1 MNSIILTFIC
11 GFWELFKK
19 SGIYTAFDKIYSA
32 VSRSFKNSLI
42 VSKINSSRTSPDF
55 LHSSILYNT
64 ADKIFSLAEFMREK
78 CGKRLVDNI
87 QSSIIISALR
97 GLLHS
102 FYALNIRVFGV
113 IILSASIV
121 CFILKYILFSSFI
134 PALAAA
140 AAVGT
145 ACIFADKN
153 IADYLNYSA
162 VISFVTKTLGLEINY
177 TFYRQKETK
186 NKGTLIAAA
195 AVGIAAGA
203 AAAFNIKLGIVA
215 VPAVFALLC
224 VFSSPVSGVYFAVI
238 SAPFVPTMA
247 LAGICM
253 LSMLSLFLRSLYVK
267 TFRWRFEG
275 IGFGLIML
283 LAIFF
288 ITSFTSFAQKNS
300 LMVWTMYFIFMSFYF
315 VVLNSVKTL
324 KQLDGLIRA
333 FIISGFFVAAY
344 GVMQYVFGWN
354 TTNAWIDENM
364 FEDATMRVYS
374 TLGNPNVL
382 GEYLLLVLPMAG
394 AYMCIHRRNKP
405 VGLCYLLITL
415 CLFVCLILTQSRGC
429 WLGFLLSAMIFVTF
443 FNGRLWGLLP
453 IVLIILPF
461 IVPQTVITRISSI
474 GNMDDSSTS
483 YRVFIWLGT
492 LALLRDFWI
501 GGIGMGEAAFNSVY
515 PFYSYNAIIAPH
527 SHNLYLQLITESGIA
542 ALVVF
547 IVIMLVYIKNMTE
560 VYSYGEKES
569 RSSIISLASISGV
582 IGFLLQS
589 MTDYTFYNY
598 RVMAIFFMYLAMGI
612 SLKYFTVGGNFHDKN
627 SRSIKRH

>member
-1 MNSIILTFIC
+1 MNSIILTFLC
-11 GFWELFKK
+11 SFWDMFKK
-19 SGIYTAFDKIYSA
+19 SGIYTIFDKIYNA
-32 VSRSFKNSLI
+32 VSHSFSGSFI
-42 VSKINSSRTSPDF
+42 VNKINASRISPDF
-55 LHSSILYNT
+55 LPSSILYR
-64 ADKIFSLAEFMREK
+64 AVDRIFSLIELIREK
-78 CGKRLVDNI
+78 CGKRLADNI
-87 QSSIIISALR
+87 QCSVIISSSR

-102 FYALNIRVFGV
+102 FYALNIRIFG
-113 IILSASIV
+113 III
-121 CFILKYILFSSFI
+121 FS
-134 PALAAA
+134 A
-140 AAVGT
+140 AAVCLALKLALFQSFNPLLPAAAVVGF
-145 ACIFADKN
+145 ACMLSNKN

-162 VISFVTKTLGLEINY
+162 VIGFFTKIFGFEINY
-177 TFYRQKETK
+177 AFYREKEIK
-186 NKGTLIAAA
+186 GKGTMIAAA
-195 AVGIAAGA
+195 VTGAAAGA
-203 AAAFNIKLGIVA
+203 AAAFSLKLGILVI
-215 VPAVFALLC
+215 PAVFAVLC
-224 VFSSPVSGVYFAVI
+224 VISSPVSGVYFAVI
-238 SAPFVPTMA
+238 SAPFVPTMI

-253 LSMLSLFLRSLYVK
+253 LSMISLFLRSLYVK

-283 LAIFF
+283 LAVFF
-288 ITSFTSFAQKNS
+288 ITSFTSFARRNS
-300 LMVWTMYFIFMSFYF
+300 LMVWAMYFIFMSFYF
-315 VVLNSVKTL
+315 VILNSVKNL

-333 FIISGFFVAAY
+333 FVISGLFVAVY
-344 GVMQYVFGWN
+344 GIMQYVFGWN
-354 TTNAWIDENM
+354 TSNAWIDENM

-394 AYMCIHRRNKP
+394 AYMCIHRKNELSKW
-405 VGLCYLLITL
+405 CYMLITL

-429 WLGFLLSAMIFVTF
+429 WLGFILSAMIFVTF
-443 FNGRLWGLLP
+443 YKGRLWGLLP
-453 IVLIILPF
+453 IVLILLPF
-461 IVPQTVITRISSI
+461 VVPQTIITRISSI
-474 GNMDDSSTS
+474 GNMSDSSTS

-542 ALVVF
+542 ALIIF

-560 VYSYGEKES
+560 IYSSDSKES
-569 RSSIISLASISGV
+569 SASITSLAILSGL
-582 IGFLLQS
+582 IGFLMQS

-612 SLKYFTVGGNFHDKN
+612 SLKYFTIGGNFHDKN

>member
-1 MNSIILTFIC
+1 MNSIILTFI
-11 GFWELFKK
+11 FSLWEIFKK
-19 SGIYTAFDKIYSA
+19 SGVYTAFDKIYNA
-32 VSRSFKNSLI
+32 VSRSFKNSFI
-42 VSKINSSRTSPDF
+42 VGRINSARVSPDF
-55 LHSSILYNT
+55 LRSSILYNT
-64 ADKIFSLAEFMREK
+64 ADKIFSLIEFIREK
-78 CGKRLVDNI
+78 CGKRLADNI
-87 QSSIIISALR
+87 QSSSIISALR

-102 FYALNIRVFGV
+102 FYALNIRVFG
-113 IILSASIV
+113 IIIFSAAIV
-121 CFILKYILFSSFI
+121 CFIIKYVIFSSFI

-140 AAVGT
+140 AVVGA

-162 VISFVTKTLGLEINY
+162 VIGFVTKTLGFDINY
-177 TFYRQKETK
+177 AFYKEKEMK
-186 NKGTLIAAA
+186 NKATLIAAA
-195 AVGIAAGA
+195 AAGAAAGA
-203 AAAFNIKLGIVA
+203 AAAFNIKLGIMA
-215 VPAVFALLC
+215 VPALFALLC
-224 VFSSPVSGVYFAVI
+224 VFSSPVSGVYFAVF
-238 SAPFVPTMA
+238 SAPFLPTMA

-283 LAIFF
+283 LSIFF
-288 ITSFTSFAQKNS
+288 ITSFTSFARRNS
-300 LMVWTMYFIFMSFYF
+300 LMVWAMYFIFISFYF

-324 KQLDGLIRA
+324 KQLDGLIRV
-333 FIISGFFVAAY
+333 FVISGLFVAAY

-354 TTNAWIDENM
+354 TSNAWIDENM
-364 FEDATMRVYS
+364 FENATMRVYS

-382 GEYLLLVLPMAG
+382 GEYLLLVIPMA
-394 AYMCIHRRNKP
+394 AAFMYIHRAAEPAKW
-405 VGLCYLLITL
+405 CYALITL

-443 FNGRLWGLLP
+443 RSGRLWGLLP
-453 IVLIILPF
+453 VVLILLPF
-461 IVPQTVITRISSI
+461 IVPQTIITRISSI
-474 GNMDDSSTS
+474 GNMGDSSTS

-492 LALLRDFWI
+492 LAMLRDFWV

-547 IVIMLVYIKNMTE
+547 VVIMLVYIKNMTE
-560 VYSYGEKES
+560 VFSYGEKES
-569 RSSIISLASISGV
+569 RTSVISLAISSGL
-582 IGFLLQS
+582 IGFLFQS

-612 SLKYFTVGGNFHDKN
+612 SLKYFTIGGNFHDKN